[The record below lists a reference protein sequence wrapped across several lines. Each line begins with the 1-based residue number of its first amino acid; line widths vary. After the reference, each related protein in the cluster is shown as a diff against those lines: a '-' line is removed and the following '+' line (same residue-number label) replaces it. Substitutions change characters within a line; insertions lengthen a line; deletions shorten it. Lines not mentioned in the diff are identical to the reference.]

1 MIKCTVLLIKIVEL
15 SSSSSHLPSYKQA
28 FAFGSEWRTMDVSA
42 RGKLMFKLADLMEAN
57 AEYIAKLDTI
67 DNGKYHLRNYLQW
80 RRIAMDH
87 LKC

>member
-1 MIKCTVLLIKIVEL
+1 
-15 SSSSSHLPSYKQA
+15 
-28 FAFGSEWRTMDVSA
+28 MDVSA